1 MAARC
6 AVLGKEAVRGQ
17 IDHLRTVDGV
27 EIAERTIGA
36 AMVGYQEGAEA
47 INALARD
54 GLPLR
59 WIGSAAAVEGL
70 HGEATSKQAAMALV
84 HGRSPAT
91 GSAIRTN
98 VKANASGHERVAAYG
113 LVFAAP
119 KTVSCL
125 LASFDPQVQQAA
137 KAALDEASQAA
148 LGVLEAT
155 LTVKRG
161 RGGYK
166 TEHLEGLLGVAVN
179 HFTSSSGEPHLH
191 THMLVAG
198 SALTSDNKWRALD
211 QRVMIGA
218 KTLADAAFQDAL
230 RRGLERRLDGLQ
242 FVAHQV
248 GATASWEIEGLEKTA
263 ETFSSARQHMAEIAA
278 QLGRE
283 QGNLTLAQDALVWR
297 LHRQDTDYHEQVE
310 HAFDAALQS
319 EDGAKI
325 IREKWNEALTLHN
338 ATGNLHQIRVREQPI
353 EPKNIPIKAEI
364 DPLAFCHTKGYCRP
378 IDLVAAFISYGHD
391 LKQAKLL
398 AAQALQNAA
407 YNDTIKIDLPTAAS
421 LADTLV
427 NGSSD
432 TNTYRAAF
440 GYTTKLVSTAALEQE
455 KNIEQRALSVAKR
468 QQSTLTV
475 NVTSL
480 TPDQAQAVAVIAQG
494 RALTAITGVAG
505 AGKTHLLK
513 PVVDA
518 AQHKGERVIVLARNA
533 KTALEDGEALG
544 VPATT
549 LADFT
554 RRTQQTQ
561 NWQRETTIVLEEA
574 GLVDREHWQHLLNV
588 LERNPNARL
597 IAIGDR
603 LQIQP
608 IDDLATWAVIE
619 KSAQKAGAA
628 ASLTET
634 YRCKAWEAEHD
645 ALRAG
650 QGNKVFEVAKNE
662 SRIRTTTDPT
672 SDIAR
677 YIAKKA
683 TQKRDVIAI
692 AATNEAAA
700 AVSDYVQ
707 YLRGAKVDK
716 RTTLRHG
723 QQCGCRDLV
732 RTRATDRHKGIKN
745 GDTWQVTRVNKYG
758 VRIKSLSRDQARW
771 VSHEWCQDNLE
782 LAYATTAD
790 SAQGLTVDQAVV
802 LIDGMGRSRL
812 YSAATRGRQAPIYF
826 ATQNNTKGAKAL
838 LTEAI
843 SQDDTSKTLAEIVK
857 EQQRK
862 QGQGAW
868 ERGAWERGAWET
880 KLWPKALPFSMPLVG
895 GATDA
900 AEVGA
905 ELERERERA
914 RAIWEEM
921 SKEVMTTAAAIKAE
935 QEPEKERAEL
945 ERERE
950 RARAIFEWVE
960 YELLDNEENEATL
973 IAKLGLDTTD
983 YYALTKKFAED
994 WDEIMTTAAEAWAER
1009 EIEKED
1015 RRGRKR

>member
-47 INALARD
+47 INALARE

-59 WIGSAAAVEGL
+59 WVGTAAAVEGL

-84 HGRSPAT
+84 HGRSPT
-91 GSAIRTN
+91 SGNAIRTN
-98 VKANASGHERVAAYG
+98 VQANASGHERVAAYG

-166 TEHLEGLLGVAVN
+166 TEHVEGTLGVAVN
-179 HFTSSSGEPHLH
+179 HYTSSAGEPHLH

-230 RRGLERRLDGLQ
+230 RGGLERRLEGIS

-248 GATASWEIEGLEKTA
+248 GAIASWEIEGLGAAA
-263 ETFSSARQHMAEIAA
+263 ETFSSARQHMADIAV

-297 LHRQDTDYHEQVE
+297 LHRQDTAYHEQVE

-319 EDGAKI
+319 EDGAKVI
-325 IREKWNEALTLHN
+325 INKWNEAMASHN
-338 ATGNLHQIRVREQPI
+338 ATGKLHQIRVREQPI

-364 DPLAFCHTKGYCRP
+364 DPLAFCRAKGYCRP
-378 IDLVAAFISYGHD
+378 IDIVAAFISYGHD
-391 LKQAKLL
+391 LEQAKRL

-440 GYTTKLVSTAALEQE
+440 GYSTKLVSTIALKEE
-455 KNIEQRALSVAKR
+455 KNIEQHAQSLAQR
-468 QQSTLTV
+468 QQSTLAV
-475 NVTSL
+475 DVTSL
-480 TPDQAQAVAVIAQG
+480 TPDQAQAAAVIAQG

-513 PVVDA
+513 PVVEA

-544 VPATT
+544 VESET
-549 LADFT
+549 LAGFMLRT
-554 RRTQQTQ
+554 RHRKLS
-561 NWQRETTIVLEEA
+561 EPTTIILEEA
-574 GLVDREHWQHLLNV
+574 GVVDRGHWQHLLNV
-588 LERNPNARL
+588 LTTNPNARL

-608 IDDLATWAVIE
+608 IDDLATWTIIE
-619 KSAQKAGAA
+619 KGAQKAGATA
-628 ASLTET
+628 TLTET
-634 YRCKAWEAEHD
+634 YRCQAWKAEHD
-645 ALRAG
+645 ALRDG
-650 QGNKVFEVAKNE
+650 QANKVFELAKNE
-662 SRIRTTTDPT
+662 ARVRTATDPT

-677 YIAKKA
+677 YINKH
-683 TQKRDVIAI
+683 TTRKRNVIAI
-692 AATNEAAA
+692 AATNEATTAIA
-700 AVSDYVQ
+700 DYVQ
-707 YLRGAKVDK
+707 HLRDIKVDK
-716 RTTLRHG
+716 RTTLRYG
-723 QQCGCRDLV
+723 QQCGHHDLV
-732 RTRATDRHKGIKN
+732 RTRATDRRAQIKN

-826 ATQNNTKGAKAL
+826 ATQDDTKGAKAL

-843 SQDDTSKTLAEIVK
+843 SQDDISKTLAEIVQQQK
-857 EQQRK
+857 QEQ
-862 QGQGAW
+862 GLWTMGAW
-868 ERGAWERGAWET
+868 EKGAWEKGAWEKGAWT
-880 KLWPKALPFSMPLVG
+880 TGLWPKSLPLPLG
-895 GATDA
+895 GN
-900 AEVGA
+900 VN
-905 ELERERERA
+905 
-914 RAIWEEM
+914 
-921 SKEVMTTAAAIKAE
+921 TTT
-935 QEPEKERAEL
+935 ERAEV
-945 ERERE
+945 EREKARTIDEKDDAALIERYSEEVMSAAAVVEAEKEKERE
-950 RARAIFEWVE
+950 RARAIFEGVE
-960 YELLDNEENEATL
+960 YGLLDNENEAAL
-973 IAKLGLDTTD
+973 IAHLGLTQED
-983 YYALTKKFAED
+983 YYALTEKFSEE
-994 WDEIMTTAAEAWAER
+994 WEEIMTAAAEVGAEL
-1009 EIEKED
+1009 ETEKED
-1015 RRGRKR
+1015 RRGRRR